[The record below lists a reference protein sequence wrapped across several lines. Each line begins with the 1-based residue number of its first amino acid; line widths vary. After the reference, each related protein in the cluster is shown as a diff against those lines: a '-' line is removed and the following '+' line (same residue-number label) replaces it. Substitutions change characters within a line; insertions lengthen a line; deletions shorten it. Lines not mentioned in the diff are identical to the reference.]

1 MTQQTINVPQSA
13 HHGALPGV
21 SDSSERGDGWK
32 TADDKINANFTELY
46 DAEAD
51 DAALLARLWLLG
63 VPRLIASD
71 AVLAS
76 HTGDTNEMVIKTYT
90 IPGGSIGPNGYI
102 KIEFVGF
109 AGASNANVKTIR
121 PKLGGNLLVAAS
133 LASAISTKLELWVA
147 ADGAN
152 DAQNYLQIGGF
163 TTTSGSVQTGAL
175 DMTQDQSL
183 TISALLADAGD
194 TVGVQMVRI
203 ETVYK
208 A

>member
-21 SDSSERGDGWK
+21 SDSAERGDGWK
-32 TADDKINANFTELY
+32 TAADKINANFDELY
-46 DAEAD
+46 AAEAD

-71 AVLAS
+71 PDIAS
-76 HTGDTNEMVIKTYT
+76 HTGDTNETVIKTYT
-90 IPGGSIGPNGYI
+90 IPANSIGPNGYI

-109 AGASNANVKTIR
+109 AGASNANAKTVR

-147 ADGAN
+147 ADGSDN
-152 DAQNYLQIGGF
+152 AQNYLQTGGF
-163 TTTSGSVQTGAL
+163 TTTSGAIQTSAL
-175 DMTQDQSL
+175 DMTQDQTL
-183 TISALLADAGD
+183 TISALLTDAGD
-194 TVGVQMVRI
+194 TVGVQMVRV